1 MTGRRPSDVAS
12 VGELALRILESP
24 PGDARAV
31 LEAGCREAVG
41 ALGLRAAVV
50 FLVEPDGR
58 TLRGAGGYGPP
69 ADPAGLVLDV
79 ETDHLA
85 REAVRRR
92 VPAWSPDVTGD
103 PRSAFHRVTGMPP
116 LSMLA
121 VPLGSRGEPRGVLYL
136 AGEAGREFREEEIAL
151 ATALAGGLGVG
162 LENAELYAGARR
174 RVDELSL
181 LNEMGRTLANALD
194 LGRVI
199 REAADVARRIVG
211 AARGFVIL
219 HDAAAGEVRYG
230 GGAGVPQG
238 DLPDFRAR
246 LDEGTL
252 SGRVVLER
260 RPIVLIDAQSYPHL
274 HPVYRRDLGGL
285 SLVAVPILLRGEALG
300 VLIVDEVEHRRAFGP
315 SDVQRL
321 EAVANQLA
329 VALDAARLY
338 AEARRRAEEQALLH
352 EVGRSIVGTLDIGEL
367 LEAGVRNMARIVD
380 APDAYLALATP
391 DGREIEIAAVTGSRR
406 DLAGSRLP
414 LDPEGGNLPSL
425 AYFSRAP
432 IVVED
437 GLTDPRVNQ
446 DLRRTTGGRGYV
458 AVPLVVRDAP
468 IGAVVVVDPRAP
480 RLFTPAEVE
489 RAAAIANQLAVAV
502 ENARL
507 YEDLR
512 RSYGELARTQQRLV
526 QRERLAALG
535 EISAVVA
542 HEVRNPL
549 GVIFNSLGS
558 LRRLL
563 RVEGDVKLLLDIVGE
578 EAERLNR
585 IVGDLL
591 DFARPSTPRLRP
603 ERLDHVLEEAVGAA
617 LTPRPEG
624 VELVQE
630 FDPSLPQVPL
640 DARLARQAFVNVAVN
655 ALQAMPRG
663 GRIAVRTRLDG
674 GHAVVEIEDSGTGIP
689 EGIAGRIFEPFF
701 TTKAT
706 GAGLGLAVVK
716 RIVEGHGGE
725 VAARSRRGGGTVF
738 VLRFPRASSAVE
750 MPPGLG

>member
-1 MTGRRPSDVAS
+1 MTGRPPSDVAS
-12 VGELALRILESP
+12 VGELALRVLESP

-31 LEAGCREAVG
+31 LEAGCREAVR
-41 ALGLRAAVV
+41 ALGLRAAAV
-50 FLVEPDGR
+50 FLVEPGGR
-58 TLRGAGGYGPP
+58 TLRGAGGHGPP
-69 ADPAGLVLDV
+69 ADPAGFVLDI
-79 ETDHLA
+79 DSDLLA
-85 REAVRRR
+85 RETIRRG
-92 VPAWSPDVTGD
+92 VPAASPDVTRD
-103 PRSAFHRVTGMPP
+103 PRSAFHGVHGMPP

-121 VPLGSRGEPRGVLYL
+121 VPLGSRGEPRGALYL
-136 AGEAGREFREEEIAL
+136 AGEAGREFREDEIAL

-162 LENAELYAGARR
+162 LENAELYADARR
-174 RVDELSL
+174 RVEELSL

-199 REAADVARRIVG
+199 REAAEVARRIVG

-219 HDAAAGEVRYG
+219 HEAGEVRYG
-230 GGAGVPQG
+230 GGAGVPLG

-246 LDEGTL
+246 LEDGTL
-252 SGRVVLER
+252 SGRVVRER
-260 RPIVLIDAQSYPHL
+260 RPIVLPDAQAYPHL
-274 HPVYRRDLGGL
+274 HPVYRREFGGL
-285 SLVAVPILLRGEALG
+285 SLAAVPILLRGEALG
-300 VLIVDEVEHRRAFGP
+300 VLIVDEVERRRAFDP
-315 SDVQRL
+315 PDVARL

-352 EVGRSIVGTLDIGEL
+352 EVGRALVGTLDIGEL

-380 APDAYLALATP
+380 APDAYLALATS
-391 DGREIEIAAVTGSRR
+391 DGKEIEIAAAAGGHR

-425 AYFSRAP
+425 AYFRREP

-437 GLTDPRVNQ
+437 GLGDPRVNQ
-446 DLRRTTGGRGYV
+446 ELRRLTGGRGYV
-458 AVPLVVRDAP
+458 AVPLAVRDAP
-468 IGAVVVVDPRAP
+468 IGAVVVVDPRGP
-480 RLFTPAEVE
+480 RRFTPSEVE
-489 RAAAIANQLAVAV
+489 RAASIANQLAVAV

-563 RVEGDVKLLLDIVGE
+563 RAEGDVKLLLDIVGE

-603 ERLDHVLEEAVGAA
+603 ERLDRVLEEAVGAA

-630 FDPSLPQVPL
+630 LDPALPPIPL
-640 DARLARQAFVNVAVN
+640 DARLARQAFLNVAVN
-655 ALQAMPRG
+655 AVQAMPRG

-674 GHAVVEIEDSGTGIP
+674 AFAVVEIEDSGTGIP
-689 EGIAGRIFEPFF
+689 VGIAGRIFEPFF
-701 TTKAT
+701 TTKAA

-716 RIVEGHGGE
+716 RIVDGHGGE
-725 VAARSRRGGGTVF
+725 VAARARPGGGTVF
-738 VLRFPRASSAVE
+738 ALRFPVASSAVE